1 MSSYLVKHMNEK
13 KVLLVDEEKI
23 ILDTYSFLLSKEGYR
38 VVATNS
44 GRKALK
50 ELGQQSFDIV
60 ITDLA
65 IKNEN
70 GCTVLEEVKTMFPI
84 IPVIVLTNNLSEIV
98 KQFASMLGACS
109 LIEKPFSYEILISCI
124 RSFLTR
130 SKSRMSI

>member
-1 MSSYLVKHMNEK
+1 MSSYLGKHMNGK

-44 GRKALK
+44 GSKALEK
-50 ELGQQSFDIV
+50 LHHQPFDIV

-70 GCTVLEEVKTMFPI
+70 GCTVLEEVKTIFPT
-84 IPVIVLTNNLSEIV
+84 IPVIVLTNNVSEIV
-98 KQFASMLGACS
+98 RQFTSMLGACG
-109 LIEKPFSYEILISCI
+109 LIEKPISTTTTF
-124 RSFLTR
+124 R
-130 SKSRMSI
+130 